1 MTNTTAYTDLETFT
15 HRELFVKIWRSPR
28 RVFRYMHQRGIDDF
42 VQTLLLLAGIFN
54 AFDRAI
60 EKNLGDSMSLL
71 SVIGFSVFGG
81 ALLGWISYYLY
92 AALLSWT
99 GKWIG
104 GRASS
109 KELVRVLAYGMQPA
123 ITALV
128 FLMLQIAIYGEA
140 VFQEDLDLTKGS
152 SFDKVFYYTSV
163 FCEIVLSIWSF
174 VLILIGISEVQN
186 VGLFEAFLNLILP
199 IFIVLLPILLISVLY
214 SAIL

>member
-1 MTNTTAYTDLETFT
+1 
-15 HRELFVKIWRSPR
+15 
-28 RVFRYMHQRGIDDF
+28 MHQRGIDDF

-81 ALLGWISYYLY
+81 ALFGWISYHLY

-109 KELVRVLAYGMQPA
+109 KELLRVLAYGMLPA

-128 FLMLQIAIYGEA
+128 FLILQIAIYGEA

-152 SFDKVFYYTSV
+152 SFDKVIYYTSV

-186 VGLFEAFLNLILP
+186 VGLFKAFLNLILP

>member
-1 MTNTTAYTDLETFT
+1 MTNTTAYTELETFT
-15 HRELFVKIWRSPR
+15 HRELFIKIWRSPR

-109 KELVRVLAYGMQPA
+109 ATCYYSFG
-123 ITALV
+123 V
-128 FLMLQIAIYGEA
+128 FNTTNSNLWR
-140 VFQEDLDLTKGS
+140 S
-152 SFDKVFYYTSV
+152 SFSRGFRFNQRK
-163 FCEIVLSIWSF
+163 
-174 VLILIGISEVQN
+174 
-186 VGLFEAFLNLILP
+186 LF
-199 IFIVLLPILLISVLY
+199 
-214 SAIL
+214 